1 MNDITPENK
10 MASMPMKKLLF
21 TMALPMMLSMM
32 IQALYNVVDSIFVA
46 KISENALGAVSLAFP
61 MQNFIIAVSAGT
73 GIGINALLSKS
84 LGQKNFELS
93 NKISSVSLFLAFCGW
108 ILFCLIGIIFIDV
121 YLEGQTDVQEII
133 DLGRIYLRICL
144 FGSLGIFFQVISEK
158 LLQSTS
164 LTTHSMIVQGTG
176 AIINIILDPILIFG
190 LFGFPELGIT
200 GAALAT
206 VIGQFSG
213 AILGIYMNITKNKDI
228 SFSIKNALPNKEIL
242 KNIFSIALPSMLM
255 MSIGSIMVFLL
266 NMILSTFSSTAVVAF
281 GACFKLYSFIMMPIF
296 GITNSVIPIIAYNYG
311 ANNLDRIKQCFKYA
325 SICSAV
331 FMSCG
336 MLVFLSIPAQ
346 LLSLFDASDEMLSI
360 GIVALRIVS
369 FSFPLISFNIICS
382 STFQSLG
389 NGVYSLCV
397 SIIRQL
403 GVIIPVAYLLSLSG
417 NLNIIWFAFPIAEVV
432 GIAFSLFFL
441 NKIKKRVENDLS
453 IV

>member
-1 MNDITPENK
+1 MDNAKENK
-10 MASMPMKKLLF
+10 MGNMPMKKLLF
-21 TMALPMMLSMM
+21 TMALPMMISMM
-32 IQALYNVVDSIFVA
+32 IQALYNVVDSVFVA

-84 LGQKNFELS
+84 LGQKDFELT
-93 NKISSVSLFLAFCGW
+93 NKIASISLFLAFCGW
-108 ILFCLIGIIFIDV
+108 ILFCIIGVLFIDI

-133 DLGRIYLRICL
+133 DLGRTYLQICL

-190 LFGFPELGIT
+190 LFGLPELGIT

-213 AILGIYMNITKNKDI
+213 AILGIFMNITKNKEI
-228 SFSIKNALPNKEIL
+228 TFSIKNALPNKEIL
-242 KNIFSIALPSMLM
+242 KNIFAIAFPSMLI

-266 NMILSTFSSTAVVAF
+266 NMILTTFSSTAVVAF

-296 GITNSVIPIIAYNYG
+296 GVTNSIVPIIAYNYG
-311 ANNLDRIKQCFKYA
+311 AGNLDRIKECFKYA
-325 SICSAV
+325 SITAFT
-331 FMSCG
+331 FMTVG
-336 MLVFLSIPAQ
+336 MLIFLSIPSE
-346 LLSLFDASDEMLSI
+346 LLSIFDASEEMLSI
-360 GIVALRIVS
+360 GVVALRIVS
-369 FSFPLISFNIICS
+369 LCFPLISFNIVCS
-382 STFQSLG
+382 SAFQSLG
-389 NGVYSLCV
+389 NGMYSLCV
-397 SIIRQL
+397 SVIRQL

-417 NLNIIWFAFPIAEVV
+417 NLNIIWFAFPIAEIV
-432 GIAFSLFFL
+432 GIGFSLFFL
-441 NKIKKRVENDLS
+441 RKITKRVEKDLAVS
-453 IV
+453 